1 MLRYTLAH
9 IAVHAGPLLST
20 LAHIAA
26 HASPLL
32 STLAHIAV
40 HAGPLLSTL
49 AHIAVHAGPL
59 LGTLAHIAV
68 HAGPLLGTLA
78 WTLCEVMKL
87 NPVRILMA
95 MMIYSNIGGATTP
108 VGDPPNVIIVSTPE
122 VVNAIIVRATSSVSA
137 GRIWPGVNF
146 LTFCGHMTVGI
157 VLVAIVIFFQLRFI
171 FRDINGFRFT
181 DPHDVEELRHE
192 ITIWQRAA
200 ESLSSYSRDEDV
212 VRGSLQ
218 KKVKRLLDEMKIK
231 LASGSV
237 SIENYKA
244 NLVVLQKKPVYPI
257 RDWPLLLK
265 CIFVLAFVIT
275 LFFMH
280 NVPELKLSMGW
291 AALLGALLLLILA
304 DNPNM
309 EGVLARVEW
318 STLIFFASLFIL
330 MEALSQLGMINW
342 IGAQAEN
349 IILLVGK
356 EYQLAVAIII
366 ILWVSALASSF
377 VDNIPL
383 TTMMVRIIISLSQN
397 KNLDLP
403 LQPLVWALAFG
414 ACLGGIESIVIV
426 KKVELEILMNFDV
439 SRPPESEKYSLK
451 ENQDWVSCYVGKH
464 VGCNRL
470 PACGS
475 RCLQLALKPPNIFF
489 AFASQIFE

>member
-1 MLRYTLAH
+1 MPGFASPRWYTLAQ
-9 IAVHAGPLLST
+9 S
-20 LAHIAA
+20 
-26 HASPLL
+26 
-32 STLAHIAV
+32 
-40 HAGPLLSTL
+40 
-49 AHIAVHAGPL
+49 
-59 LGTLAHIAV
+59 LGTLD
-68 HAGPLLGTLA
+68 
-78 WTLCEVMKL
+78 WTRRLCEVMKL

-108 VGDPPNVIIVSTPE
+108 VGDPPNVIIVSTQE
-122 VVNAIIVRATSSVSA
+122 VINA
-137 GRIWPGVNF
+137 GVNF

-157 VLVAIVIFFQLRFI
+157 VLVAIVVFFQLRFI
-171 FRDINGFRFT
+171 FRDINGFSFP

-244 NLVVLQKKPVYPI
+244 NLVVLQKKYPI

-309 EGVLARVEW
+309 EGILARVEW

-356 EYQLAVAIII
+356 DYQLAMAIFI

-414 ACLGGIESIVIV
+414 ACLGEADNGNVFFLAARFRV
-426 KKVELEILMNFDV
+426 A
-439 SRPPESEKYSLK
+439 
-451 ENQDWVSCYVGKH
+451 
-464 VGCNRL
+464 RL
-470 PACGS
+470 SG
-475 RCLQLALKPPNIFF
+475 L
-489 AFASQIFE
+489 